1 MDSLCITCKIQVWDS
16 AWLVSDEIFAEN
28 RHKGH
33 IEIQLLTLLR
43 IGAVSE
49 GFNPRLLLSDLFN
62 VYDCVVKVQYFNS
75 HVAV

>member
-1 MDSLCITCKIQVWDS
+1 MYKKIMKPLCIKSQVKDS
-16 AWLVSDEIFAEN
+16 AWLVSDDIFAEN

-49 GFNPRLLLSDLFN
+49 G
-62 VYDCVVKVQYFNS
+62 K
-75 HVAV
+75 

>member
-1 MDSLCITCKIQVWDS
+1 MDSKYANSQKKSHRTLQRQWPEMFKPLCIKSQVKDS
-16 AWLVSDEIFAEN
+16 AWLVSDDIFAEN

-49 GFNPRLLLSDLFN
+49 G
-62 VYDCVVKVQYFNS
+62 K
-75 HVAV
+75 